1 MKKMIFSAAAFA
13 VVAVSAAAVAPTTAE
28 AIPAFARQT
37 GAACL
42 SCHFQS
48 FPTLAPM
55 GRSFKEGAF
64 TDMGEQALVE
74 DEMLSITSA
83 VNMTMVL
90 RPQFA
95 SATTTTAGV
104 SSTVKSSIIA
114 DQVLMFGG
122 RVGTNTGT
130 FVEYDGVVPFAN
142 FQLLSSMDMGDAK
155 VGVDFFKAG
164 FGITSGMEIGSTYGQ
179 HGGMLNGKGLTAF
192 ETLSAN
198 NGGEAGVT
206 FFYANDLVNAS
217 FGLITDDRAFAGVSN
232 GWKLAPMARVFVH
245 QEVGGFELGFGGV
258 IVSGRTGDAIT
269 AAAIPGAAGTD
280 LEMKKWDIDF
290 QAQGELGDMQLG
302 VYADYGKASA
312 SGVGKTNLFS
322 KFGGESS
329 GYSLRANIK
338 PLHTVVIG
346 GGFGIMKNS
355 GVAGAPVE
363 KVSQFQVAAEYEI
376 YQNFIVAL
384 IYNNTKTTNA
394 ANVAGA
400 TSKVKTTTID
410 IEALL

>member
-13 VVAVSAAAVAPTTAE
+13 VVAVSTAVVAPTTSE

-64 TDMGEQALVE
+64 TDMGEQGLVE
-74 DEMLSITSA
+74 DDMLSITSA
-83 VNMTMVL
+83 VNLTMVL
-90 RPQFA
+90 RPQFV
-95 SATTTTAGV
+95 STTTTGAASTKTAG
-104 SSTVKSSIIA
+104 IG
-114 DQVLMFGG
+114 DQVIMFGG

-130 FVEYDGVVPFAN
+130 FVEYDGTYAN
-142 FQLLSSMDMGDAK
+142 FQLLSSMDLGDAK
-155 VGVDFFKAG
+155 VGIDFFNAG

-192 ETLSAN
+192 ESMSAN

-206 FFYANDLVNAS
+206 LFYANDLVNAS
-217 FGLITDDRAFAGVSN
+217 FGLITDSRAFDGAVDN
-232 GWKLAPMARVFVH
+232 GWKLAPMGRVFAH
-245 QEVGGFELGFGGV
+245 SEVGDFELGLGFA
-258 IVSGRTGDAIT
+258 IVSGDTGNSVT
-269 AAAIPGAAGTD
+269 AAAVAPALTQ

-290 QAQGELGDMQLG
+290 QAQGEVGDMQVG
-302 VYADYGKASA
+302 VYADYGKAAA
-312 SGVGKTNLFS
+312 SSGGKTNVFS
-322 KFGGESS
+322 KLTGESS

-338 PLHTVVIG
+338 PLHTVIIG
-346 GGFGIMKNS
+346 GGFGIMKNTDAV
-355 GVAGAPVE
+355 GTVE
-363 KVSQFQVAAEYEI
+363 KVSQFQIAAEYEI

-384 IYNNTKTTNA
+384 IYNSTKTDNAAGVVGANTK
-394 ANVAGA
+394 VR
-400 TSKVKTTTID
+400 TTTLD